1 MIKQNKNNYYMTL
14 LKEKIRA
21 IYPTIINGITTFG
34 KPKEY
39 IRFVGLTEEY
49 LVFHVWEAYGESH
62 YRIYSQTSEDLEFH
76 KVSPRY
82 EKFIKEGRLDHLRNV
97 YERKY
102 GVAVIDELKSFFA
115 EL

>member
-1 MIKQNKNNYYMTL
+1 MTN

-76 KVSPRY
+76 KVSSPRY

-97 YERKY
+97 YERKN
-102 GVAVIDELKSFFA
+102 GIAVIDELKSFFA